1 MAQSPQLAKQMA
13 IAGDMERVYE
23 IAPGGF
29 FFFFHPIPLLGAVS
43 SGDKQATSRID
54 TDVERSPPWREK

>member
-1 MAQSPQLAKQMA
+1 MRLLLV
-13 IAGDMERVYE
+13 G
-23 IAPGGF
+23 

-54 TDVERSPPWREK
+54 TDVEHSPPWREK